1 MCPYYALSVSVKVQ
15 CCINDLSL
23 LWVKNVSLLCLISVS
38 VKGIYVYVKEP
49 QLLLILLP
57 IMDKRNVAVVKGF
70 LK

>member
-15 CCINDLSL
+15 SCINDLSL